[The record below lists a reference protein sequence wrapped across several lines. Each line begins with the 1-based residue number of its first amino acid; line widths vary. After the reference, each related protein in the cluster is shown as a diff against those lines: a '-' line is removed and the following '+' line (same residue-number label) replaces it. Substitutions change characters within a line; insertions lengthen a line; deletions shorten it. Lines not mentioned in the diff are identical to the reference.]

1 MARTATLG
9 IVGAGSVGQALG
21 RLLAPKFMILVASRG
36 RPDEAVE
43 FIGPPARATTLEE
56 LANRSDCVIVAVPD
70 RAVPSVAGQLAK
82 RPPRVVVQTCGA
94 LGPSDL
100 SPLPERGTACATFH
114 PLQTVPDARSGVQLL
129 PGSTFGVC
137 GRGEEALSWCRSLA
151 QSLGGTTLSVSEDR
165 LPLYHAAAVF
175 ASNFAVGLVAAAT
188 CLMESAGASRAEARR
203 ALRPLMEASMENAFT
218 MSSVQALTGPI
229 ARGDAGTVRRHLD
242 AMDGSFGTEQALYRQ
257 LARYLLPLAIRR
269 GLEPEAVAALQALL
283 DGEH

>member
-1 MARTATLG
+1 MATLG
-9 IVGAGSVGQALG
+9 IVGAGRVGQALG
-21 RLLAPKFMILVASRG
+21 QLLAPEFEILLTSRS

-43 FIGPPARATTLEE
+43 FIGPRARAASLDE

-70 RAVPSVAGQLAK
+70 RAVPSVAGRLAA
-82 RPPRVVVQTCGA
+82 RSPRVVVQTCGA

-114 PLQTVPDARSGVQLL
+114 PLQTVPDASAGVQSL

-137 GRGEEALSWCRSLA
+137 ARGEALSWCRSLA
-151 QSLGGTTLSVSEDR
+151 QSLGGTMLRVSEDR

-175 ASNFAVGLVAAAT
+175 ASNFAVGLAEAAT
-188 CLMESAGASRAEARR
+188 NLMASAGASPAEARQ
-203 ALRPLMEASMENAFT
+203 ALRPLMEASMANAFT

-229 ARGDAGTVRRHLD
+229 ARGDVGTVRRHLD
-242 AMDGSFGTEQALYRQ
+242 AMDGSCGTEQALYRE
-257 LARYLLPLAIRR
+257 LGRYLLPLAIRR
-269 GLEPEAVAALQALL
+269 GLEPEAAAALQALL

>member
-9 IVGAGSVGQALG
+9 IVGAGRVGQALG
-21 RLLAPKFMILVASRG
+21 RLLAPQFEILLASRR

-43 FIGPPARATTLEE
+43 FIGPPARAGTLEQ
-56 LANRSDCVIVAVPD
+56 LANQSDCIIVAVPD
-70 RAVPSVAGQLAK
+70 RAVPAVAGQLAE
-82 RPPRVVVQTCGA
+82 RSPRVVVQTCGA
-94 LGPSDL
+94 LGPSAL
-100 SPLPERGTACATFH
+100 SPLPERGAACATFH
-114 PLQTVPDARSGVQLL
+114 PLQTVPDARAGVQSL

-137 GRGEEALSWCRSLA
+137 GRGEALSWCRSLA
-151 QSLGGTTLSVSEDR
+151 QSLGGTILSVSEDE

-175 ASNFAVGLVAAAT
+175 ASNFAVALVDAAT
-188 CLMESAGASRAEARR
+188 GLMASAGTSRAEARR
-203 ALRPLMEASMENAFT
+203 ALRPLIEASMENAFT
-218 MSSVQALTGPI
+218 MGSVQALTGPV

-257 LARYLLPLAIRR
+257 LGRYLLPLAIRR